1 MTERSSIIVGAGLAG
16 TTLAWQL
23 HFAGA
28 KAILLDRFD
37 PTAASRVAA
46 GLITPVTGKRMAVSW
61 NWDTVWPVA
70 QDFYRR
76 VESVLGTSFF
86 HPRTAIRL
94 FQSEEERTAFE
105 QRRDMLAPYV
115 EPLQAI
121 DMPHPFGGFAMPH
134 AAILDA
140 KTYLAASHAFFR
152 TIEAD
157 IDAQRD
163 VTIRSDSVS
172 IPRFEMEGAVVVF
185 CQGYAGRGH
194 PRFPWITFNPTR
206 GDILSLDIPGLV
218 EDRII
223 HSGGWLARMP
233 DGTYRAGSTYE
244 RERLEPIPDATGRA
258 EVERIVR
265 TITEQPFTIVD
276 HQTAVRPTIRESRP
290 VLGLH
295 PFQPRLAYFNGLGS
309 KGSLIAPYYA
319 GQLARALLGID
330 VVDENVNVAKMAGTP
345 TRLTEQAHA
354 HIRTVAKPGETVVD
368 ATAGNGH
375 DTVFLTRLV
384 GSSGRVIAFDIDPQS
399 LIETEKR
406 LRTNELPLPQ
416 FHSASHA
423 EMERFVSHGIA
434 AAMFNLGYRPGGDH
448 NRTTEPTSTVAA
460 LTAACGLLRPG
471 GIVTVIAYVGH
482 KGGRAETD
490 AVQAFCNSLPADEF
504 TVTIASAESER
515 SPRLYVITKRTEAKP

>member
-1 MTERSSIIVGAGLAG
+1 VTEHSSFIIGAGLAG

-28 KAILLDRFD
+28 RPILFDRFD
-37 PTAASRVAA
+37 SASASRVAA

-61 NWDTVWPVA
+61 NWDTVWPAA

-105 QRRDMLAPYV
+105 RRRDMLAPYV
-115 EPLQAI
+115 EPLPTI
-121 DMPHPFGGFAMPH
+121 DVPHPFGGFVMPH
-134 AAILDA
+134 AAVLDA

-152 TIEAD
+152 TIEED
-157 IDAQRD
+157 IDPLRD
-163 VTIRSDSVS
+163 LIIRSDSVS
-172 IPRFEMEGAVVVF
+172 LSRFELEAESVAF

-194 PRFPWITFNPTR
+194 PLFPWITFNPTR

-223 HSGGWLARMP
+223 HSGGWLARMS
-233 DGTYRAGSTYE
+233 DGSYRAGSTYE
-244 RERLEPIPDATGRA
+244 RERLDPIPDATGRA

-265 TITEQPFTIVD
+265 AITDRPFTVVD
-276 HQTAVRPTIRESRP
+276 HRTAVRPTIRESRP

-309 KGSLIAPYYA
+309 KGSLIAPHYA
-319 GQLARALLGID
+319 GQLARAILRTGE
-330 VVDENVNVAKMAGTP
+330 VDADVNVAKMPGTP
-345 TRLTEQAHA
+345 TRHTEQAQIF
-354 HIRTVAKPGETVVD
+354 IRSVVNPGETVVD

-375 DTVFLTRLV
+375 DTIFLSRLV
-384 GSSGRVIAFDIDPQS
+384 GPSGKVIAFDIDPQS
-399 LIETEKR
+399 RIETESR
-406 LRTNELPLPQ
+406 HRANDLPLPA
-416 FHSASHA
+416 FHPISHA
-423 EMERFVSHGIA
+423 EMERIVPPGIA

-448 NRTTEPTSTVAA
+448 NRTTEPASSVTA
-460 LTAACGLLRPG
+460 LTSACRLIRPG

-482 KGGRAETD
+482 KGGRAEAD
-490 AVQAFCNSLPADEF
+490 AVRAFCNSLSADEF
-504 TVTIASAESER
+504 TVTIVSTESEH
-515 SPRLYVITKRTEAKP
+515 SPRLYAITKRTEALP